1 MRESEFG
8 NLKENQIEI
17 GPSKQSTAGETI
29 RQLTESFHRHAER
42 FEREGARQ
50 DERLKLETPNA
61 LHLEDMLIA
70 LAEEFHDLELSP
82 IQEKLLDATIDDLSF
97 RTVGELK
104 EMHSRNM
111 NPQFDRNDADPFLR
125 DHINASI
132 LQIYGFLHGIKTG
145 QDFRLT

>member
-8 NLKENQIEI
+8 NPKESQFEVEQ
-17 GPSKQSTAGETI
+17 PKQSTAGETI
-29 RQLTESFHRHAER
+29 RQLAESFHRHAER

-61 LHLEDMLIA
+61 FHLEDMLIA
-70 LAEEFHDLELSP
+70 LAEQFHDLELNP
-82 IQEKLLDATIDDLSF
+82 IQEKLLDATIDDLSL

-104 EMHSRNM
+104 EIHSRNL

-132 LQIYGFLHGIKTG
+132 LQIYGFLQGIKTG
-145 QDFRLT
+145 QDSRLK